1 MPVAWEVAGGYFGP
15 DNVGIWRLSIAV
27 ELGEAGRAQEVAR
40 HPNPSV
46 REAIAD
52 LMRWTQRDAVG
63 RDLRGMA
70 YRMGI
75 GVG

>member
-40 HPNPSV
+40 PRTPPS
-46 REAIAD
+46 
-52 LMRWTQRDAVG
+52 G
-63 RDLRGMA
+63 RPSPT
-70 YRMGI
+70 
-75 GVG
+75 